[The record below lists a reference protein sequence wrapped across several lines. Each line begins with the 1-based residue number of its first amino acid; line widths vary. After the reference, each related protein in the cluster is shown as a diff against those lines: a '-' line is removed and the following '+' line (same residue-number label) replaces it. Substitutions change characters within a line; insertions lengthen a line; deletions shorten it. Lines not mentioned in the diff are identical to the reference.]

1 MVLGLCFQ
9 IFFFFGR
16 FEKLFSKIV
25 FKCFFSTPKICYT
38 RSFFSSQKQT
48 NKQNKI
54 DYTNLA
60 KPLTVPKILIEF
72 KKKKKKKPTI
82 NQKINQKLQINK
94 KRIIIILWWPKSNGS
109 LVDLD
114 GHGNPNPKAV
124 LHRVQYYLAPS
135 LGGKINKQLFL
146 FFA

>member
-60 KPLTVPKILIEF
+60 KPLTVPKLLIEF

-82 NQKINQKLQINK
+82 NKKNQPKITNLQEKNNNNLVAAQIQWFFGGFG
-94 KRIIIILWWPKSNGS
+94 RPRQSKSKS
-109 LVDLD
+109 
-114 GHGNPNPKAV
+114 
-124 LHRVQYYLAPS
+124 S
-135 LGGKINKQLFL
+135 TT
-146 FFA
+146 